1 MKFID
6 IIYEINKLSFSSKVL
21 LGLVLSIFLFYILFT
36 SYHGVII
43 LGEVSYNSI
52 YFLGLSFIGVSEFSQ
67 AFCISYG
74 FLITMLLTSF
84 LTSINDN
91 VVSKFSIDGDNNFR
105 EEELNFGHVSPIR
118 KKRDDINHIDDIEWP
133 GSPQR
138 NESQV

>member
-1 MKFID
+1 MRFID
-6 IIYEINKLSFSSKVL
+6 IIHEINQLSFLTKVF
-21 LGLVLSIFLFYILFT
+21 LGLILSILLFYTLFT

-43 LGEVSYNSI
+43 LGEVSSNSI

-91 VVSKFSIDGDNNFR
+91 VVSEFSIDGDKKFR
-105 EEELNFGHVSPIR
+105 EEAPNFGDVSPIR
-118 KKRDDINHIDDIEWP
+118 KKRGDIIYINNIEWI

-138 NESQV
+138 NEG